1 MPDAPGWAPDR
12 RSATV
17 QRQLHFQDVR
27 VEPTLSLVP
36 TSRACVAELQR
47 RSRPQFFQRATGL
60 PWNLTYTDAPQ
71 SVRDGESGHLQ
82 VAIKELGK
90 VPAER
95 LHPKAAYS
103 RCRPICD
110 IGLRRLTTSKPS
122 LADHSACTE
131 VGGILEER
139 ASERALQRGHAV
151 SETNR

>member
-103 RCRPICD
+103 RCRPIPD
-110 IGLRRLTTSKPS
+110 ARS
-122 LADHSACTE
+122 LAQASTKRPVADHPWATGSVTCGSD
-131 VGGILEER
+131 V
-139 ASERALQRGHAV
+139 V
-151 SETNR
+151 SQFAQLGEFIT